1 MNQFDSSNGIT
12 KGRKWKVLQEKE
24 RYNIEMLLKEK
35 YKVKEIALA
44 LNRDRRTIEREIKR
58 GTVIK
63 KIENPYLS
71 RNPNVPDYI
80 EKKFYSAKEGQK
92 KADWMKTGKGRPL
105 KIAKDKEL
113 FNHIESKIA
122 DDNYAPDAVI
132 GELKK
137 KNTDFPVLIC
147 TKSVYNMIDRGDFC
161 RITNQNLPIKRNKTH
176 RRYKPISRVAK
187 NNITG
192 RSIEEREEKIN
203 RREEVGHWE
212 MDLVVGSG
220 HSCLQVL
227 TERKTRKELIFK
239 IPNKAQENIKRI
251 LDMLEKKFKDSFKNI
266 FKSITSDNGVEFLD
280 QKGIENSCL
289 VKGQKRTTCYYAHPY
304 SSWERGSNENANRL
318 IRRFIPKGS
327 NIDKYSDK
335 EIKEIED
342 WINNYPRKIFG
353 YRTANQMYN
362 EISLQSCF

>member
-1 MNQFDSSNGIT
+1 MNQFDGSDDIT

-92 KADWMKTGKGRPL
+92 KADWMKTGKGRATKIRKDTKL
-105 KIAKDKEL
+105 FSYIENKIAN
-113 FNHIESKIA
+113 NH
-122 DDNYAPDAVI
+122 YAPDAVI

-147 TKSVYNMIDRGDFC
+147 TKTVYNMIDRGDFC
-161 RITNQNLPIKRNKTH
+161 NITNQNLPIKRNKTH

-289 VKGQKRTTCYYAHPY
+289 VKGQKRTICYYAHPY

-362 EISLQSCF
+362 EISLK

>member
-92 KADWMKTGKGRPL
+92 KAEWMKTGKGRPL

-113 FNHIESKIA
+113 FKHIESKIA

-132 GELKK
+132 GEIKGKK
-137 KNTDFPVLIC
+137 ALSFSTMVC
-147 TKSVYNMIDRGDFC
+147 TKTVYNMIDRGDFC

-192 RSIEEREEKIN
+192 RSIEERDEKIN
-203 RREEVGHWE
+203 RREEVG
-212 MDLVVGSG
+212 
-220 HSCLQVL
+220 
-227 TERKTRKELIFK
+227 
-239 IPNKAQENIKRI
+239 
-251 LDMLEKKFKDSFKNI
+251 
-266 FKSITSDNGVEFLD
+266 
-280 QKGIENSCL
+280 QKGN
-289 VKGQKRTTCYYAHPY
+289 GF
-304 SSWERGSNENANRL
+304 SSRQCSFLFTSA
-318 IRRFIPKGS
+318 
-327 NIDKYSDK
+327 
-335 EIKEIED
+335 
-342 WINNYPRKIFG
+342 
-353 YRTANQMYN
+353 
-362 EISLQSCF
+362 